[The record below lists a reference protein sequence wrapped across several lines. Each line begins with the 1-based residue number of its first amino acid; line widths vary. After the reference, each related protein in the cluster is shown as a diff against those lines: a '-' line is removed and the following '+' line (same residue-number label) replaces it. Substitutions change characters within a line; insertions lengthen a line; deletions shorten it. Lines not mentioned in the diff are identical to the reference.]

1 MGAIAIIEMRE
12 AMAKDEAE
20 DRRLLIAEEVRGGQD
35 TDQAAGPSGQQATQA
50 TYTPVAGVF
59 QGAIPKYSWVAKKDE
74 RDRFRSAC
82 RGASS
87 SRTRPHTKHGRA
99 RGGSRGGSSHHHPS
113 AGRRDSNGDR
123 VLHPR
128 QDRGHRAGAGQPARQ
143 AGRRSATDSH
153 GRRFGEDSTDWSEG
167 EKDEEWGKA
176 WD

>member
-1 MGAIAIIEMRE
+1 MGARAIIELRE
-12 AMAKDEAE
+12 AKAKEEEE
-20 DRRLLIAEEVRGGQD
+20 DRRLLIEEEVRGGQI
-35 TDQAAGPSGQQATQA
+35 TDQAAGPSGQQAIQA

-59 QGAIPKYSWVAKKDE
+59 QGAIPKHSWASKKDE

-82 RGASS
+82 RGASNT
-87 SRTRPHTKHGRA
+87 RTRPHSKHGRA
-99 RGGSRGGSSHHHPS
+99 RGGSRGGSFHHNPS